1 MEGATVPCGCKK
13 PACLWNRADLKMP
26 REQRQNH
33 VSDLYQAVPG
43 AITKCHRLGGFSQ
56 KNVSLPILE
65 AESQDQGALVSPCCS
80 SKSLVI
86 LD

>member
-43 AITKCHRLGGFSQ
+43 AITKCHRLGGMYLFLSWRLRV
-56 KNVSLPILE
+56 KTKVLWFL
-65 AESQDQGALVSPCCS
+65 LVVPRSH
-80 SKSLVI
+80 
-86 LD
+86 